1 MEIIYNWE
9 VSSMQ
14 EYPKTAD
21 DLTDV
26 VFLVYWVRNATTVV
40 DEKTYVSDI
49 FGTLAVPAPD
59 PADFIPYPDLTFEQ
73 VCGWLDAGLDV
84 EAIDLRL
91 ATNIENQINPT
102 VVELPLPWLPQPPV
116 PPIPEPPTPE
126 ITEPK
131 A

>member
-1 MEIIYNWE
+1 MEIVYNWE

-26 VFLVYWVRNATTVV
+26 VFLVYWVRNATAVV
-40 DEKTYVSDI
+40 DEKTYVSDL
-49 FGTLAVPAPD
+49 FGSLAVPAPD
-59 PADFIPYPDLTFEQ
+59 PADFTPYPDLTFEQ

-84 EAIDLRL
+84 EAIDFKL
-91 ATNIENQINPT
+91 AANIENQINPT
-102 VVELPLPWLPQPPV
+102 VVELPLPWVPQPV
-116 PPIPEPPTPE
+116 PPQPEPPTPE
-126 ITEPK
+126 ITEPN

>member
-49 FGTLAVPAPD
+49 FGSLAVPAPD
-59 PADFIPYPDLTFEQ
+59 PADFTPYPDLTFEQ

-84 EAIDLRL
+84 ETIDLKL
-91 ATNIENQINPT
+91 ATNIENQINPI
-102 VVELPLPWLPQPPV
+102 VVELPLPWVPV
-116 PPIPEPPTPE
+116 PPQPEPTPE
-126 ITEPK
+126 SEIEE
-131 A
+131 